1 MNRIV
6 ANIGN
11 SRTSCGYFRAGQLL
25 ETWHYPAADMLNA
38 RDEIAARIKR
48 ENSMDLAIC
57 SVVPSATKKL
67 KRALSAFG
75 IDAYVVTAQSQNIIH
90 GAYPTLGA
98 DRIASAVAAI
108 RQFHDEQSL
117 LVFDFGTATT
127 LTAVE
132 TSGRFLGGFI
142 TLGLGKTFDALHRYT
157 EQLPDLK
164 QTLGAP
170 LVEGLAHDTESA
182 ITSGSVLGHVGL
194 FESWVDRGRKIVGPN
209 CTVVATGGYA
219 RYLEPYTRQIDY
231 LEPNLTLIGINLLAE
246 EAKIPEGLV

>member
-25 ETWHYPAADMLNA
+25 ETWHYPAADLLTA
-38 RDEIAARIKR
+38 GDEIAARIKR
-48 ENSMDLAIC
+48 ENSIDLAVC
-57 SVVPSATKKL
+57 SVVPSATKKF
-67 KRALSAFG
+67 KRALLAYG
-75 IDAYVVTAQSQNIIH
+75 IDGYVVTAQSQNIIH
-90 GAYPTLGA
+90 GAYPTIGT
-98 DRIASAVAAI
+98 DRIASAVAAV
-108 RQFHDEQSL
+108 RQFRDEQTL

-127 LTAVE
+127 LTAIE
-132 TSGRFLGGFI
+132 RSGKFLGGFI

-157 EQLPDLK
+157 GQLPDLK

-182 ITSGSVLGHVGL
+182 ITTGSVLGHVGL
-194 FESWVDRGRKIVGPN
+194 FESWVDRARKILGTD

-219 RYLEPYTRQIDY
+219 RYLEPYTKQIDH
-231 LEPNLTLIGINLLAE
+231 LEPHLTLIGINLLAE
-246 EAKIPEGLV
+246 EAKIPEGQV